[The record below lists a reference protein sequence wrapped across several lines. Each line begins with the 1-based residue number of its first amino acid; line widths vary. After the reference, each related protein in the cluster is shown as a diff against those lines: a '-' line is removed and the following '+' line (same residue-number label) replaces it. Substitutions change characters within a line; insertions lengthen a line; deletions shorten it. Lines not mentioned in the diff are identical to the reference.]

1 MNKQMKIRNILKDI
15 ENINLSKIED
25 ASKLTIIGITGS
37 RGKSSTAYII
47 YKYLK
52 RKGIKAILYSSI
64 GIFSYNTIY
73 KANEAVENPM
83 RSMEMVKNALKEA
96 CEARAKVLILEV
108 NEEAINK
115 GITKDIPMDIRV
127 ITNIWAKQNDI
138 LYPDYVNIKKKF
150 FREASSD
157 TKFIMSLTDKDLVD
171 LYKELNYDKKITTFT
186 SEYLKEAR
194 GVDFDVDYIIK
205 SNHDKF
211 DSIKGIT
218 FILKKGEEEIVIDS
232 NLLMPYSSFNITC
245 AYSVISEL
253 KLMDDSIFK
262 EVIKDIK
269 IPGRDEV
276 IDVSEY
282 EKIIVSL
289 NLVPQL
295 EILKKYKERGEI
307 GKIIV
312 VTGSTGLGF
321 ASWDSGH
328 DMQTLT
334 KDKREAVSF
343 AFKYILNN
351 ADYLIIT
358 TSDRGDILN
367 PFIELEKEIVEGKM
381 EYMMCLDRK
390 EAIKKAIDITNDEGK
405 MNVTF
410 VSGRGN
416 RNVMCLEKGK
426 ITLFNDKE
434 VIKKLIGVK
443 KNGKKN

>member
-253 KLMDDSIFK
+253 KLMDDSLFK

-328 DMQTLT
+328 DMQH
-334 KDKREAVSF
+334 
-343 AFKYILNN
+343 
-351 ADYLIIT
+351 
-358 TSDRGDILN
+358 
-367 PFIELEKEIVEGKM
+367 
-381 EYMMCLDRK
+381 
-390 EAIKKAIDITNDEGK
+390 
-405 MNVTF
+405 
-410 VSGRGN
+410 
-416 RNVMCLEKGK
+416 
-426 ITLFNDKE
+426 
-434 VIKKLIGVK
+434 
-443 KNGKKN
+443 

>member
-96 CEARAKVLILEV
+96 YEARAKVLILEV

-171 LYKELNYDKKITTFT
+171 LYKE
-186 SEYLKEAR
+186 
-194 GVDFDVDYIIK
+194 
-205 SNHDKF
+205 
-211 DSIKGIT
+211 
-218 FILKKGEEEIVIDS
+218 
-232 NLLMPYSSFNITC
+232 
-245 AYSVISEL
+245 
-253 KLMDDSIFK
+253 
-262 EVIKDIK
+262 
-269 IPGRDEV
+269 
-276 IDVSEY
+276 
-282 EKIIVSL
+282 
-289 NLVPQL
+289 
-295 EILKKYKERGEI
+295 
-307 GKIIV
+307 
-312 VTGSTGLGF
+312 
-321 ASWDSGH
+321 
-328 DMQTLT
+328 
-334 KDKREAVSF
+334 
-343 AFKYILNN
+343 
-351 ADYLIIT
+351 
-358 TSDRGDILN
+358 
-367 PFIELEKEIVEGKM
+367 
-381 EYMMCLDRK
+381 
-390 EAIKKAIDITNDEGK
+390 
-405 MNVTF
+405 
-410 VSGRGN
+410 
-416 RNVMCLEKGK
+416 
-426 ITLFNDKE
+426 
-434 VIKKLIGVK
+434 
-443 KNGKKN
+443 

>member
-1 MNKQMKIRNILKDI
+1 M
-15 ENINLSKIED
+15 
-25 ASKLTIIGITGS
+25 
-37 RGKSSTAYII
+37 
-47 YKYLK
+47 
-52 RKGIKAILYSSI
+52 
-64 GIFSYNTIY
+64 
-73 KANEAVENPM
+73 
-83 RSMEMVKNALKEA
+83 
-96 CEARAKVLILEV
+96 ILEV

-253 KLMDDSIFK
+253 KLMDDSLFR

-328 DMQTLT
+328 DMETLT

>member
-1 MNKQMKIRNILKDI
+1 
-15 ENINLSKIED
+15 
-25 ASKLTIIGITGS
+25 
-37 RGKSSTAYII
+37 
-47 YKYLK
+47 
-52 RKGIKAILYSSI
+52 
-64 GIFSYNTIY
+64 
-73 KANEAVENPM
+73 
-83 RSMEMVKNALKEA
+83 
-96 CEARAKVLILEV
+96 
-108 NEEAINK
+108 
-115 GITKDIPMDIRV
+115 
-127 ITNIWAKQNDI
+127 
-138 LYPDYVNIKKKF
+138 
-150 FREASSD
+150 
-157 TKFIMSLTDKDLVD
+157 
-171 LYKELNYDKKITTFT
+171 
-186 SEYLKEAR
+186 
-194 GVDFDVDYIIK
+194 
-205 SNHDKF
+205 
-211 DSIKGIT
+211 
-218 FILKKGEEEIVIDS
+218 
-232 NLLMPYSSFNITC
+232 MPYSSFNITC

-282 EKIIVSL
+282 KKIIVSL

-328 DMQTLT
+328 DMETLT